1 MASVVNVEVV
11 HLKLSS
17 VVVESECRRDG
28 YYYAKRFNGNF
39 VIVKSVNGLLI
50 TLDGHYLAPWDVD
63 YVEIDSRRDN
73 LKDMYEMRISN
84 HSENSQPT
92 E

>member
-17 VVVESECRRDG
+17 VVVESECRKDG
-28 YYYAKRFNGNF
+28 YYYAKQFNGNF

-73 LKDMYEMRISN
+73 LKDMYEMRISS

>member
-1 MASVVNVEVV
+1 MVSVANVEVEP
-11 HLKLSS
+11 LKLSLA
-17 VVVESECRRDG
+17 VVESECRKDG

-63 YVEIDSRRDN
+63 YVEINSRRDN
-73 LKDMYEMRISN
+73 LKDMYEMRITDN
-84 HSENSQPT
+84 AKNSESS
-92 E
+92 

>member
-1 MASVVNVEVV
+1 MASVVNVEVE
-11 HLKLSS
+11 HLKLSLA
-17 VVVESECRRDG
+17 VVESECRRDG

-73 LKDMYEMRISN
+73 LKDMYEMRIAH
-84 HSENSQPT
+84 HSKDKESLS
-92 E
+92 

>member
-11 HLKLSS
+11 HLKLGSA
-17 VVVESECRRDG
+17 VVESECRRDG

-50 TLDGHYLAPWDVD
+50 TLDGHYLAPCDVD

-73 LKDMYEMRISN
+73 LKDMYEMRISS